1 MHRINLMRKR
11 ANKNFQMMSK
21 KKSTKE
27 AKNKR
32 SLNSLLVKKERTQV
46 NTEKLITL

>member
-1 MHRINLMRKR
+1 
-11 ANKNFQMMSK
+11 MMSK